1 MAHEAGH
8 EKKPDWDDSNL
19 TFGESGAKVEGLF
32 RSILPGGGDG
42 TGGTDLDQFI
52 GVNLGGAER
61 SAEAELA
68 LQNAAKEQNQQQ
80 LRNAGITHAFDRGMG
95 GAFNPEIGV
104 RNMGVQHGFTP
115 TASTNPWN
123 PAKSATDP
131 FDLTAANI
139 AAGMTPEDLE
149 YYQGI
154 EQFVQGFNQDPSA
167 MKPYDTEG
175 EYGGSQTDPFQ
186 YGESALTNLQNQ
198 RAAMYADYFANQEGF
213 AQDKYD
219 SITSYLNELQIG
231 ADAQYQKD
239 MADMSAQYDSMQNS
253 RNERF
258 AEAYARG
265 GDRSGLAMDTLASL
279 GITPDATTFDSVTGE
294 TDNMLFSQQQSGADM
309 LNTMRFISNQMLD
322 FGKSASSRS
331 ISAGLQQS
339 EMALA
344 QEMAN
349 IQLAKDSFA
358 ISEIE
363 AAIAQEKATAEAN
376 AALAR
381 ASEAEQKMNAYF
393 ITAGRVYAPEATDAE
408 LVAMGNTGLLDP
420 LVQAAMQPGV
430 PEPVTIPWG
439 ATPETGSPMTQ
450 EQLQMMATMHAMTN
464 QGQAPQYY
472 QDPVTGL
479 TVPVESPSDL
489 LNVIQAQTQQ
499 S

>member
-1 MAHEAGH
+1 MA
-8 EKKPDWDDSNL
+8 
-19 TFGESGAKVEGLF
+19 GL
-32 RSILPGGGDG
+32 
-42 TGGTDLDQFI
+42 
-52 GVNLGGAER
+52 NLGADSDFFDADPREPGKDPLNRDADMSWTRQGQDWSIADRDERVAEQQR
-61 SAEAELA
+61 RLFAADNAYTDPNTGEVRYPSMGWAMQQDPELYDV
-68 LQNAAKEQNQQQ
+68 LNQQKIDQNAEY
-80 LRNAGITHAFDRGMG
+80 RGRMAADEWFAPGVSPQTGEPRGLNELEGPEGSIG
-95 GAFNPEIGV
+95 GN
-104 RNMGVQHGFTP
+104 
-115 TASTNPWN
+115 
-123 PAKSATDP
+123 
-131 FDLTAANI
+131 
-139 AAGMTPEDLE
+139 
-149 YYQGI
+149 
-154 EQFVQGFNQDPSA
+154 
-167 MKPYDTEG
+167 
-175 EYGGSQTDPFQ
+175 QTDPFQ

-239 MADMSAQYDSMQNS
+239 MADMSAQYDSMQTS

-381 ASEAEQKMNAYF
+381 ASEAEEKMNAYF

-430 PEPVTIPWG
+430 PEPTTIPWG

-479 TVPVESPSDL
+479 TVPVESASDL
-489 LNVIQAQTQQ
+489 LSVMQAQSQ